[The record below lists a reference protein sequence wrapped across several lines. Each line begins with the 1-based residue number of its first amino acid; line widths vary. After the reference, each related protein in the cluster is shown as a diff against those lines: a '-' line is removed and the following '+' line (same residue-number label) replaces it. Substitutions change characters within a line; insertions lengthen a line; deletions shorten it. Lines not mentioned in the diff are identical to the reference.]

1 MEPSPSRRFDLHF
14 KLAKALRPEAPI
26 DWDDIS
32 VWGDPDIIPVYFQP
46 GPDDELPSEFIVY
59 EYDGEWLHRADNG
72 AYVMFD
78 RYQVTFV
85 RQDPDSPVKRRLS
98 AIQYSSF
105 SRHFATS
112 GLNHDVYV
120 IYHQ

>member
-1 MEPSPSRRFDLHF
+1 MEPSPAQRSALHY
-14 KLAKALRPEAPI
+14 KLARALRPEEDI
-26 DWDDIS
+26 DWDDPL

-46 GPDDELPSEFIVY
+46 GPEDEMPVEKLVY
-59 EYDGEWLHRADNG
+59 EHDGEHLLRADNG

-98 AIQYSSF
+98 AIRYSSF
-105 SRHFATS
+105 SRHYATS

>member
-1 MEPSPSRRFDLHF
+1 VDAPPSQRLEFHL
-14 KLAKALRPEAPI
+14 KLAKAFDPAAAV
-26 DWDDIS
+26 DWDDPD
-32 VWGDPDIIPVYFQP
+32 VWMDPSFPNVLFQP
-46 GPDDELPSEFIVY
+46 GPEDEISYPAMIY
-59 EYDGEWLHRADNG
+59 EVDGDWVHRADNG
-72 AYVMFD
+72 PYAMFD

-85 RQDPDSPVKRRLS
+85 RHDPDSPVLRRLS
-98 AIQYSSF
+98 AIQHSSF